1 MKVRNKVELALSIR
15 PADFSRLGEQVVEVA
30 AAADYVHVDV
40 MDGCFVPNITIVAP
54 VVKALRSWTELPLDV
69 HLMMGDPYESN
80 SPFH

>member
-1 MKVRNKVELALSIR
+1 MKVRNKVDPTLSIH
-15 PADFSRLGEQVVEVA
+15 PADFSRLGEQAVEVA

-40 MDGCFVPNITIVAP
+40 MDGRFVPDITVVAP
-54 VVKALRSWTELPLDV
+54 VVKAFRSWTELPLDV